1 MLIED
6 AVTYLVLF
14 VLGSAIGIPFGSW
27 LNSKLLTR
35 TWKGELDKAKEEVK
49 ESEEYKMTMELVPM
63 LKELVTNLNGLL
75 KSEEARNFFA
85 NTSKALKQLT
95 GKGITISPS
104 GGGDDMIK
112 LPEKPTEPRKNEGDS
127 VL

>member
-6 AVTYLVLF
+6 ALTYLALF

-35 TWKGELDKAKEEVK
+35 TWKGELDKAKEEVR

-63 LKELVTNLNGLL
+63 LRELITNLNELL

-85 NTSKALKQLT
+85 NTTKALKQLT
-95 GKGITISPS
+95 GSSQDGESVFK
-104 GGGDDMIK
+104 M
-112 LPEKPTEPRKNEGDS
+112 PEKVKTNPSESSAEG
-127 VL
+127 